1 MTATT
6 YSIPGINS
14 ITLTDQDFIGEGG
27 EGRVYGRDN
36 LVYKI
41 YFNHSKMIPAAKLD
55 ELEPLT
61 ASPSIVAPLDPILDS
76 GNRPVGYTM
85 EWVQNAEPIC
95 KLFTNSFRKK
105 ANIENKSVGTLIN
118 NLIETIYFIHQ
129 NRCLIVD
136 GNEFNF
142 LVDSQS
148 YTKPYCIDV
157 DSYQTPSFPA
167 TAIMPYVKDPLAGTF
182 TTQSDWFTFAIL
194 ACQLFVGIHP
204 FKGKHPGYKKND
216 IEKRMRDHVSIFNKE
231 TSLPK
236 SARDFG
242 YIPSHFHNWF
252 IDLFEKGKRT
262 PPPQSAGLL
271 NVRAVTTKLV
281 NSTQKLEISSIKQ
294 FTRDIR
300 DVIFFNNIR
309 VVYTTNKIYIQNRDY
324 DNREDCRIIFSPR
337 SFTPIAAAIQ
347 GNRLKLTSAG
357 GGKQCTEL
365 HLAATN
371 LLVYDNILFTVHHN
385 KLTEIIFHE
394 LGDKIISATGSS
406 WDILPNSTRVF
417 DNMLISNALGKTLVI
432 IPKRSAG
439 GKTACLIKHI
449 PELDEYKILEAR
461 HQNGV
466 IMCSGHKNREYHR
479 LMIRIDDTFNY
490 DFKTLDNINQLG
502 VNFVTL
508 DNGTVVTII
517 EDGLIELCKNTP
529 GHQLVQRVEDPA
541 ISTNMTLCTDA
552 HRVMFFEES
561 KLYSLRLR
569 Q

>member
-6 YSIPGINS
+6 YTIPGKSS

-36 LVYKI
+36 QVYKI
-41 YFNHSKMIPAAKLD
+41 YINSSKMIPAAKLD
-55 ELEPLT
+55 ELKPLT
-61 ASPSIVAPLDPILDS
+61 GNPLIIAPLDPMLDTA
-76 GNRPVGYTM
+76 NKPVGYTM
-85 EWVQNAEPIC
+85 RWVRDAEPIC

-105 ANIENKSVGTLIN
+105 ANIENNSVAELIN

-129 NRCLIVD
+129 NKCLIVD

-167 TAIMPYVKDPLAGTF
+167 TAIMPYVRDPLAGTF

-242 YIPSHFHNWF
+242 HIPSLFHNWF

-271 NVRAVTTKLV
+271 NVKAVATKLV

-294 FTRDIR
+294 FDRDIR
-300 DVIFFNNIR
+300 DVMFFNNVR

-324 DNREDCRIIFSPR
+324 DNQQDRRLIFSPK
-337 SFTPIAAAIQ
+337 SFTPITGATRDK
-347 GNRLKLTSAG
+347 RLKLETMAAE
-357 GGKQCTEL
+357 KQCTKL
-365 HLAATN
+365 QLAATK
-371 LLVYDNILFTVHHN
+371 LLVTDNIFFTVHHN

-394 LGDKIISATGSS
+394 LGSKIISATGCS
-406 WDILPNSTRVF
+406 WEILPNATRVF

-432 IPKRSAG
+432 IPKRSAR

-449 PELDEYKILEAR
+449 PELDDYKILEAR

-466 IMCSGHKNREYHR
+466 IMCNGHNRREYHR
-479 LMIRIDDTFNY
+479 LLIRLDDKLNY
-490 DFKTLDNINQLG
+490 DVKTIDNNNQLA

-517 EDGLIELCKNTP
+517 EDGLIELRKNTP
-529 GHQLVQRVEDPA
+529 GHQLVQRVKDPA
-541 ISTNMTLCTDA
+541 ISTNMTLCTDT